1 MYQHTK
7 VHFVKRSDYYDVI
20 IYYSKNG
27 DKFRP
32 PTGVQVSLKNL
43 NTDKEGNHSIS
54 KKHPNLDK
62 DLEKI
67 REVQD
72 KVEKLIKDYKDKYNE
87 KPSVEWLENAFAKKQ
102 VDLKKDLNDV
112 LCFWKEFIAEK
123 KQTTRSE
130 GTIKRYENLKGTIE
144 KFRTIKNFVVSF
156 EVLDQEFFNELL
168 SYMVFEHEYVRN
180 PNQRNPEAGI
190 KPEIGLSNETAIK
203 RLKDFAE
210 YLKFCSVEYDI
221 KINPEKIKKYIK
233 LARHKFKVKPLST
246 TQKWELTLTP
256 EEIEFVV
263 NLQHYEP
270 DFWESLSANQKR
282 YLDVEM
288 FMCLQGTAPIDTKSI
303 KRTDI
308 RQGKIV
314 KERAKSDNEFRVE
327 LDPIAAEILERNNY
341 DLNFT
346 DQTLNDELKR
356 IFVTIFELYRPR
368 YEKRYKEP
376 YQMIYSQKMRKGDR
390 DVYKIQHK
398 GLFVEL
404 TTGRRSFISNLA
416 DLASQLGLK
425 EAMDKTG
432 HVEVETW
439 LGYVHQRQ
447 QAKKAKG
454 GGLFGI
460 RKLG

>member
-1 MYQHTK
+1 MYQYTK
-7 VHFVKRSDYYDVI
+7 VHFVKRTDYYDVI

-27 DKFRP
+27 EKFRP
-32 PTGVQVSLKNL
+32 KTGVQVSLKNL
-43 NTDKEGNHSIS
+43 NTDKEGNQTIS
-54 KKHPNLDK
+54 KKHPNLDS

-72 KVEKLIKDYKDKYNE
+72 KVEKLIKDYKEKYKDK
-87 KPSVEWLENAFAKKQ
+87 PPVDWLEKAYEKKDI
-102 VDLKKDLNDV
+102 DLKKDLNDV
-112 LCFWKEFIAEK
+112 LCYWDEFIKEK
-123 KQTTRSE
+123 RQITRNE
-130 GTIKRYENLKGTIE
+130 GTIKRYENLATTLR
-144 KFRTIKNFVVSF
+144 KFREVKNYNLSF
-156 EVLDQEFFNELL
+156 EVLDQQFFNDFL
-168 SYMVFEHEYVRN
+168 SYMVSEHEYVRN
-180 PNQRNPEAGI
+180 RHQRAEDAGVIPEV
-190 KPEIGLSNETAIK
+190 GLSNETAIK
-203 RLKDFAE
+203 RLKDLVE

-221 KINPEKIKKYIK
+221 EINPEKIKKYIK
-233 LARHKFKVKPLST
+233 LSRHKLKVKPLST

-256 EEIEFVV
+256 EEIEFVI
-263 NLQHYEP
+263 NLKHYEP

-282 YLDVEM
+282 YLDIEM

-308 RQGKIV
+308 RQGKIM

-327 LDPIAAEILERNNY
+327 LDPIAAEILERHNY

-346 DQTLNDELKR
+346 DQTLNEELKR
-356 IFVTIFELYRPR
+356 LFVTIFELYRPR
-368 YEKRYKEP
+368 YEKKYKEP
-376 YQMIYSQKMRKGDR
+376 YQLIYSQKMRKGDR
-390 DVYKIQHK
+390 EVYKIQHK

-425 EAMDKTG
+425 EAMDKSG
-432 HVEVETW
+432 HVKVETW

-447 QAKKAKG
+447 DGKKSK

-460 RKLG
+460 KRV